1 MADRRDYSGRR
12 SGPTYK
18 EGSYYHRKNAY
29 KKSTG
34 ILPYQIAVCTV
45 LLLCLLGG
53 WMTDAQWFAEGK
65 QLLLVQINAADQTKR
80 VGNMLS
86 GILNRDETEK
96 QAPATT
102 PDAASLS
109 PPSDQ
114 AQQAGVSPEKLEQLY
129 RYIEQYGKSGEEE
142 QAASTGL
149 TGMGGYLPVSVSG
162 TGATQYPAPEGCLL
176 SPVAVS
182 AKPLLPLK
190 RATVTSIFG
199 YRIHPITGELDF
211 HTGLDLAAAQGT
223 RIAAAWPGTV
233 SEVGWSDIYG
243 NYALVSHGSGLAT
256 FYAHCDLIA
265 VTEGT
270 VLRQGEL
277 IGYVGSTGWS
287 TGPHLHWE
295 IRVNGMRVDPAW
307 IFGTRQA
314 VQQEDEVAGQ

>member
-12 SGPTYK
+12 SGPTYR

-34 ILPYQIAVCTV
+34 ILPYQIAVCTI

-80 VGNMLS
+80 VENMLS
-86 GILNRDETEK
+86 GILKRDETEK

-114 AQQAGVSPEKLEQLY
+114 AQQAGVSPEKLERLY

-162 TGATQYPAPEGCLL
+162 TGAAQYPAPKGVC
-176 SPVAVS
+176 
-182 AKPLLPLK
+182 
-190 RATVTSIFG
+190 F
-199 YRIHPITGELDF
+199 
-211 HTGLDLAAAQGT
+211 
-223 RIAAAWPGTV
+223 
-233 SEVGWSDIYG
+233 
-243 NYALVSHGSGLAT
+243 
-256 FYAHCDLIA
+256 
-265 VTEGT
+265 
-270 VLRQGEL
+270 LRWR
-277 IGYVGSTGWS
+277 S
-287 TGPHLHWE
+287 
-295 IRVNGMRVDPAW
+295 
-307 IFGTRQA
+307 
-314 VQQEDEVAGQ
+314 VQNRFCH

>member
-86 GILNRDETEK
+86 GILKRDETEK

-114 AQQAGVSPEKLEQLY
+114 AQQAGVSPEKLKQLY

-149 TGMGGYLPVSVSG
+149 TGMGGYLPVSVSRYWRSPIS
-162 TGATQYPAPEGCLL
+162 GAGR
-176 SPVAVS
+176 VS
-182 AKPLLPLK
+182 AFSGGGQCKTAF
-190 RATVTSIFG
+190 ATEKG
-199 YRIHPITGELDF
+199 YCYQYFWVPVHPITGELDF
-211 HTGLDLAAAQGT
+211 HTGLTWRQP
-223 RIAAAWPGTV
+223 RVRV
-233 SEVGWSDIYG
+233 SPP
-243 NYALVSHGSGLAT
+243 L
-256 FYAHCDLIA
+256 
-265 VTEGT
+265 
-270 VLRQGEL
+270 
-277 IGYVGSTGWS
+277 
-287 TGPHLHWE
+287 GPE
-295 IRVNGMRVDPAW
+295 
-307 IFGTRQA
+307 Q
-314 VQQEDEVAGQ
+314 